1 MDSGS
6 AQRAGPRMKRCSK
19 QDDYFGQKQTNKQT
33 KNKKQKTHLLL
44 AAYSAGSAGFHII
57 YPTHADATC
66 LFKSLVD
73 SEARAATDH
82 P

>member
-1 MDSGS
+1 MITLV
-6 AQRAGPRMKRCSK
+6 KN
-19 QDDYFGQKQTNKQT
+19 KQTNKQT
-33 KNKKQKTHLLL
+33 KKKQKTHLLL